1 MSIKN
6 EIVYVTWP
14 STKKVKQTLLLYD
27 LPFKG
32 IGTKIQREID
42 LFTDIKE

>member
-6 EIVYVTWP
+6 EIVYVKWP
-14 STKKVKQTLLLYD
+14 ITETVNQTLLLYD

-32 IGTKIQREID
+32 IETKIQRDRD